1 LDEGFFLLVNRKPI
15 QRKVHPMVIN
25 ILFLLIIAERKNK
38 IAAIKYKDGTMF
50 LDIFIRTS

>member
-1 LDEGFFLLVNRKPI
+1 MVNRKPI
-15 QRKVHPMVIN
+15 QRKVYPMVIY